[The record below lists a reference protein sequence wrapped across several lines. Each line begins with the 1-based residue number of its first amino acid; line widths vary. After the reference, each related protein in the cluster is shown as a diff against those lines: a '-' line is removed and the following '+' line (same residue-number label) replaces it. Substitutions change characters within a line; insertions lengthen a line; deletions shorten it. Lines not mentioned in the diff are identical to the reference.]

1 MKGEFQKVCFELGL
15 LLTSDFGIINA
26 NGNRTLEFINY
37 IEENQNLPRP
47 IRYTYVELVL
57 ASMNESILKKIVNK
71 ELEKRFRNYIIAKV
85 KDEKWYP
92 QFDYWVGIKSKD
104 EYPVGFL
111 IEKISNEI
119 ID

>member
-1 MKGEFQKVCFELGL
+1 MIQDRKGIYWIGTLESGVFL
-15 LLTSDFGIINA
+15 INA
-26 NGNRTLEFINY
+26 SE
-37 IEENQNLPRP
+37 
-47 IRYTYVELVL
+47 
-57 ASMNESILKKIVNK
+57 ESILKKIVNK